1 MEDERPITHRPTPP
15 RRGLLARL
23 LRLDV
28 PVPERTPGERA
39 VEVRRNYSWN
49 FGVNLLDG
57 VAFWLGISLA
67 SSSTILPLFISK
79 LTESPLPVGLLA
91 IVAQG
96 GWFFPQLFTANAVEQ
111 LPRRKP
117 VVINL
122 GLFLER
128 LPWWLLILAPLLALD
143 TPAMAVVIVLVAYSW
158 HTLGAG
164 LVATAWQDLIARI
177 IPVERRG
184 LFMGLTSALG
194 TGAGALGALLS
205 AYVIEAYAFPRNF
218 FYLFIGSA
226 SFITLS
232 WFFLSLT
239 REPVV
244 PITGT
249 RRSSGEFWSRLPAIL
264 RSDRNF
270 RRYLV
275 ARSLMALG
283 AMGAGFVT
291 LSAVRRW
298 QVPDGMVGQYTLALL
313 AGQASGNLLLGLAA
327 DRFGH
332 KRNMVI
338 GTAAGTLAFIIAWLA
353 PAPTWYY
360 AVFVL
365 QGVAGAS
372 IFVSGIVLVME
383 FCPPEEIPTYTGL
396 GNTLAGAAGLVAPLI
411 GTALASANY
420 RLLFGASAVVNLL
433 SCVLMNWWVREPRWT
448 EGRERETGAR

>member
-1 MEDERPITHRPTPP
+1 MENERPITERP
-15 RRGLLARL
+15 RALRSGLLARL
-23 LRLDV
+23 LRLHV
-28 PVPERTPGERA
+28 PVPERTPGELA
-39 VEVRRNYSWN
+39 VEVRRNYPWN

-57 VAFWLGISLA
+57 VAFWLAISLA

-128 LPWWLLILAPLLALD
+128 LPWWFLILAPLFALD
-143 TPAMAVVIVLVAYSW
+143 TPAVAVAIVLVAYSW

-205 AYVIEAYAFPRNF
+205 AYIIEAYAFPRNF
-218 FYLFIGSA
+218 LYLFTGSA
-226 SFITLS
+226 IFITLS
-232 WFFLSLT
+232 WLFLSLT
-239 REPVV
+239 REPVA
-244 PITGT
+244 PISRTQ
-249 RRSSGEFWSRLPAIL
+249 RSTGEFWSRLPAIL
-264 RSDRNF
+264 RRDRNF
-270 RRYLV
+270 RRYLI

-283 AMGAGFVT
+283 AMGAGFIT

-338 GTAAGTLAFIIAWLA
+338 GTAAGALAFMIAWLA

-360 AVFVL
+360 AVFAL

-383 FCPPEEIPTYTGL
+383 FCASEQVPTYTGL

-411 GTALASANY
+411 GTALASVNY
-420 RLLFGASAVVNLL
+420 RLLFGASAIVNLL
-433 SCVLMNWWVREPRWT
+433 SFVLMNWWVREPRWAESQ
-448 EGRERETGAR
+448 EGEA

>member
-1 MEDERPITHRPTPP
+1 
-15 RRGLLARL
+15 
-23 LRLDV
+23 
-28 PVPERTPGERA
+28 
-39 VEVRRNYSWN
+39 
-49 FGVNLLDG
+49 
-57 VAFWLGISLA
+57 
-67 SSSTILPLFISK
+67 
-79 LTESPLPVGLLA
+79 VGLLA

-128 LPWWLLILAPLLALD
+128 LPFWVLVLAPLLALD
-143 TPAMAVVIVLVAYSW
+143 LPGLALAVVLVGYSW

-205 AYVIEAYAFPRNF
+205 AYIIEAYAFPRNF
-218 FYLFIGSA
+218 LYLFVGSA
-226 SFITLS
+226 IFISLS

-239 REPVV
+239 REPVA
-244 PITGT
+244 PISGT
-249 RRSSGEFWSRLPAIL
+249 QRSTGEFWSRLPAIL
-264 RSDRNF
+264 RRDRNF
-270 RRYLV
+270 RRYLI

-313 AGQASGNLLLGLAA
+313 AGQAAGNLLLGLAA

-338 GTAAGTLAFIIAWLA
+338 GTAAGALAFLVAWLA

-360 AVFVL
+360 AVFAL

-383 FCPPEEIPTYTGL
+383 FCAPEQVPTYTGL

-411 GTALASANY
+411 GTALASVNY
-420 RLLFGASAVVNLL
+420 RLLFGASAAVNLL
-433 SCVLMNWWVREPRWT
+433 AFVLMNWWVREPRWA
-448 EGRERETGAR
+448 EGREKGA